1 LLKIKESPLI
11 YQDSLTCS
19 ERPLRHF
26 KMSQITI
33 LLVEDHPLIRKA
45 WEFILNQDTRFRVIG
60 QCDNG
65 EEAIDLF
72 RELSPH
78 IVIMDICLPGMN
90 GIEATQRIRNH
101 APDARI
107 IGLSFHIHLNYVQ
120 QMMQQGAMGYLT
132 KVCSPEEIFKAITE
146 VQGGRPYVCDDI
158 KNAVMRSLENS
169 DDSNIS
175 LN

>member
-1 LLKIKESPLI
+1 MI
-11 YQDSLTCS
+11 YQGFLLRGG
-19 ERPLRHF
+19 RPLRHP

-65 EEAIDLF
+65 EEAVELF

-78 IVIMDICLPGMN
+78 VVIMDICLPRMS
-90 GIEATQRIRNH
+90 GIEATQQIRNH

-107 IGLSFHIHLNYVQ
+107 IGLSFHVQLGYVQ
-120 QMMQQGAMGYLT
+120 QMMQHGAMGYLT
-132 KVCSPEEIFKAITE
+132 KISEPQEIFKAITE
-146 VQGGRPYVCDDI
+146 VQGGRTYICDDI

-169 DDSNIS
+169 DDSNVP